1 MIKGRYM
8 IQPIHS
14 EGSAREK
21 VYEYLLKQMRDGVLL
36 PGSTLNLKDISK
48 KLAMSNTPLRDSL
61 IKLEAEG
68 FLTIYPRSKVV
79 INSLEYEDFPFL
91 YSTIGT
97 LEALLIMS
105 SLHFYRSEHLEY
117 LYLKNEEMRNA
128 LNEDDMVTYDKC
140 HYEFHDVFTELG
152 KNVFAERIITPI
164 KNRLW
169 DFPRK
174 NFIREWYQNAI
185 KEHGQIVDSIKEK
198 NIAKLEY
205 IIKQIHWGIDYNLH
219 YIKKAYGVSKND

>member
-21 VYEYLLKQMRDGVLL
+21 VYDYLLKQMRDGVLL

-48 KLAMSNTPLRDSL
+48 KLAMSSTPLRDSL

-105 SLHFYRSEHLEY
+105 SLHFYTPEHLEY

>member
-1 MIKGRYM
+1 MDST
-8 IQPIHS
+8 HS
-14 EGSAREK
+14 EKSAREK
-21 VYEYLLKQMRDGVLL
+21 VYEYLLKLMREGALL

-91 YSTIGT
+91 YGTIGT
-97 LEALLIMS
+97 IEALLIAGS
-105 SLHFYRSEHLEY
+105 IEDYTPEHLEY
-117 LYLKNEEMRNA
+117 LYTKNEEMQNA
-128 LNEDDMVTYDKC
+128 LDEEDMVTYDKC
-140 HYEFHDVFTELG
+140 HYEFHAVFIELG

-174 NFIREWYQNAI
+174 NFNKEWYQNAI

-198 NIAKLEY
+198 NIAKLDY

-219 YIKKAYGVSKND
+219 YIKKAYGVSKRK

>member
-1 MIKGRYM
+1 MELT
-8 IQPIHS
+8 HS
-14 EGSAREK
+14 EKSAREK
-21 VYEYLLKQMRDGVLL
+21 VYEYLLKQMREGVLL

-91 YSTIGT
+91 YGTIGT
-97 LEALLIMS
+97 IEALLIAGS
-105 SLHFYRSEHLEY
+105 IDAYTPEHLEY
-117 LYLKNEEMRNA
+117 LYKKNEEMQNA
-128 LNEDDMVTYDKC
+128 LDEDDMVTYDKC
-140 HYEFHDVFTELG
+140 HYDFHDIFIELG
-152 KNVFAERIITPI
+152 KNIFAERIITPI

-174 NFIREWYQNAI
+174 NFTKEWYQNAI

-198 NIAKLEY
+198 NIAKIEY

-219 YIKKAYGVSKND
+219 YIKKAYGVSKRK

>member
-1 MIKGRYM
+1 M

-105 SLHFYRSEHLEY
+105 SLHFYTPEHLEY

-169 DFPRK
+169 DFPARISSG
-174 NFIREWYQNAI
+174 NGI
-185 KEHGQIVDSIKEK
+185 KTRLKSMGRLLIP
-198 NIAKLEY
+198 
-205 IIKQIHWGIDYNLH
+205 
-219 YIKKAYGVSKND
+219 